1 MLTLFDVLMIV
12 GIAASLVAVRALL
25 FSREFRIAGKIALT
39 VVGWT
44 VVNLPIHSAA
54 SLLPFWL

>member
-1 MLTLFDVLMIV
+1 MIV
-12 GIAASLVAVRALL
+12 GIAASLVSVRALL
-25 FSREFRIAGKIALT
+25 FSREFRIAGKSLA